1 VDFKRKNMFNLSISE
16 LEKYIQDD
24 LPYFD
29 LTTSLQNC
37 NDSHAQIEVYTRE
50 DIIVS
55 CSEEAAK
62 IAELLNCKVEFFV
75 KSKTKLE
82 KGSTILKFSGLY
94 EDIHKAWRLTQILLE
109 YSCKISTYSYEMNKK
124 LKEKNPDCE
133 LLTTRKTFPFSKRFC
148 IKAAICGGAM
158 PHRLNLSETI
168 LFFDGHRILYKN
180 SDEFYEDLKR
190 IKRKIPEKKLNV
202 ESDNLK
208 DCKNLMNIG
217 VDVIQ
222 LDKIDFEELEK
233 IIEYKNEN
241 YPFVKILV
249 AGGINLTNIEKYAS
263 YKIDGV
269 VTSSVYNCGM
279 ANISSRLE
287 LN

>member
-1 VDFKRKNMFNLSISE
+1 MFNLSIQE

-37 NDSHAQIEVYTRE
+37 NSVKAQIEVFTRE

-62 IAELLNCKVEFFV
+62 IAELLNCKIEFFE
-75 KSKTKLE
+75 KSKTKIE
-82 KGSTILKFSGLY
+82 KGSTILKYSGDY

-109 YSCKISTYSYEMNKK
+109 YSCKISTYAHAM
-124 LKEKNPDCE
+124 KEKIEKVNPSCE

-148 IKAAICGGAM
+148 IKAAFCGGAM
-158 PHRLNLSETI
+158 PHRLNLSETV
-168 LFFDGHRILYKN
+168 LFFEGHRILYKN
-180 SDEFYEDLKR
+180 NLEFYEDLKR
-190 IKRKIPEKKLNV
+190 IKTKIPEKKLNV
-202 ESDNLK
+202 ESDNFE
-208 DCKNLMNIG
+208 DSVNLMKNG
-217 VDVIQ
+217 VDVLQ

-233 IIEYKNEN
+233 IITYKNEN
-241 YPFVKILV
+241 FPLVKILV
-249 AGGINLTNIEKYAS
+249 AGGINLGNIEKYAS

-287 LN
+287 II

>member
-1 VDFKRKNMFNLSISE
+1 MFNLSTFE

-37 NDSHAQIEVYTRE
+37 NNVLAQIEVYTRE

-62 IAELLNCKVEFFV
+62 IAELLNCKVDFFV
-75 KSKTKLE
+75 KSKNKLE
-82 KGSTILKFSGLY
+82 KGSTILRFSGLY

-109 YSCKISTYSYEMNKK
+109 YSCKISTYAHEM
-124 LKEKNPDCE
+124 KEKIEKINPSCE

-148 IKAAICGGAM
+148 IKAAFCGGAM
-158 PHRLNLSETI
+158 PHRLNLSETV
-168 LFFDGHRILYKN
+168 LFFEGHRILYKN
-180 SDEFYEDLKR
+180 NQEFYEDLKK
-190 IKRKIPEKKLNV
+190 IKTKISEKKINV
-202 ESDNLK
+202 ESESFEDSI
-208 DCKNLMNIG
+208 NLMKIG

-222 LDKIDFEELEK
+222 LDKINFEELEK
-233 IIEYKNEN
+233 IITYKNEN
-241 YPFVKILV
+241 FSNVKILV

-279 ANISSRLE
+279 ANISSKLKII
-287 LN
+287 

>member
-1 VDFKRKNMFNLSISE
+1 MFNLTTSE

-37 NDSHAQIEVYTRE
+37 NNAIAQIEVYTRE

-55 CSEEAAK
+55 CSEEASK
-62 IAELLNCKVEFFV
+62 IAELLNCKVDFFV
-75 KSKTKLE
+75 KSKNKIE
-82 KGSTILKFSGLY
+82 KDGTILRFSGLY

-109 YSCKISTYSYEMNKK
+109 YSCKISTYSYQM
-124 LKEKNPDCE
+124 KEKIEKINPFCE

-148 IKAAICGGAM
+148 IKAAFCGGAM
-158 PHRLNLSETI
+158 PHRLNLSETV
-168 LFFDGHRILYKN
+168 LYFEGHRILYKN
-180 SDEFYEDLKR
+180 NEEFYEDLKR
-190 IKRKIPEKKLNV
+190 IKTKIPEKKLNV
-202 ESDNLK
+202 ESESFEDSL
-208 DCKNLMNIG
+208 NLMKNG
-217 VDVIQ
+217 VDVLQ

-233 IIEYKNEN
+233 IITYKNEN
-241 YPFVKILV
+241 FPNVKILV

-279 ANISSRLE
+279 ANISSRLKII
-287 LN
+287 

>member
-1 VDFKRKNMFNLSISE
+1 MFNLSISE

-24 LPYFD
+24 IPYFD

-37 NDSHAQIEVYTRE
+37 NNVKAQIEVFTRE
-50 DIIVS
+50 DIVVS
-55 CSEEAAK
+55 CSEEAVK
-62 IAELLNCKVEFFV
+62 IAELLNCKVEFYE
-75 KSKTKLE
+75 KSKTKIN
-82 KGSTILKFSGLY
+82 KGSTILKYSGNY

-109 YSCKISTYSYEMNKK
+109 YSCKISTYSYQM
-124 LKEKNPDCE
+124 KEKIEKINPSCE

-148 IKAAICGGAM
+148 IKAAFCGGAT

-168 LFFDGHRILYKN
+168 LFFEGHRILYKN
-180 SDEFYEDLKR
+180 NDEFYEDLKR
-190 IKRKIPEKKLNV
+190 IKTKIPEKKLNV
-202 ESDNLK
+202 ESDSFE
-208 DCKNLMNIG
+208 DSINLMKIG

-233 IIEYKNEN
+233 IITYKNEN
-241 YPFVKILV
+241 YSNVKILV

-279 ANISSRLE
+279 ANISSRLKII
-287 LN
+287 

>member
-1 VDFKRKNMFNLSISE
+1 MFNLTTSE

-37 NDSHAQIEVYTRE
+37 NNAIAQIEVYTRE

-55 CSEEAAK
+55 CSEEASK
-62 IAELLNCKVEFFV
+62 IAELLNCKVDFFE
-75 KSKTKLE
+75 KSKNKIE
-82 KGSTILKFSGLY
+82 KDGTILRFSGLY

-109 YSCKISTYSYEMNKK
+109 YSCKISTYAYQM
-124 LKEKNPDCE
+124 KEKIEKINPFCE

-148 IKAAICGGAM
+148 IKAAFCGGAM
-158 PHRLNLSETI
+158 PHRLNLSETV
-168 LFFDGHRILYKN
+168 LYFEGHRILYKN
-180 SDEFYEDLKR
+180 NEEFYEDLKR
-190 IKRKIPEKKLNV
+190 IKTKIPEKKLNV
-202 ESDNLK
+202 ESESLK
-208 DCKNLMNIG
+208 DSINLMKVG

-233 IIEYKNEN
+233 IITFKNEN
-241 YPFVKILV
+241 FPNVKILV

-279 ANISSRLE
+279 ANISSRLKII
-287 LN
+287 

>member
-1 VDFKRKNMFNLSISE
+1 MFNLSISE

-82 KGSTILKFSGLY
+82 KDSTILKFSGLY

-202 ESDNLK
+202 ESDNLE

>member
-1 VDFKRKNMFNLSISE
+1 MFNLSTFE

-37 NDSHAQIEVYTRE
+37 NNAIAQIEVYTRE

-62 IAELLNCKVEFFV
+62 IAELLNCKVDFFV
-75 KSKTKLE
+75 KSKNKLE
-82 KGSTILKFSGLY
+82 KNGTILKFSGLY

-109 YSCKISTYSYEMNKK
+109 YSCKISTYAHQM
-124 LKEKNPDCE
+124 KERIEKINPSCE

-148 IKAAICGGAM
+148 IKAAFCGGAM
-158 PHRLNLSETI
+158 PHRLNLSETV
-168 LFFDGHRILYKN
+168 LFFEGHRILYKN
-180 SDEFYEDLKR
+180 NEEFYEDLKR
-190 IKRKIPEKKLNV
+190 IKTKIPEKKLNV
-202 ESDNLK
+202 ESESFEDSI
-208 DCKNLMNIG
+208 NLMKIG

-233 IIEYKNEN
+233 IITYKNEN

-269 VTSSVYNCGM
+269 VTSSVYNYGM
-279 ANISSRLE
+279 ANISSKLKII
-287 LN
+287 

>member
-1 VDFKRKNMFNLSISE
+1 MFNLSISE

-148 IKAAICGGAM
+148 IKAAICGGAI

-180 SDEFYEDLKR
+180 SEEFYEDLKR
-190 IKRKIPEKKLNV
+190 IKRKIPEKKLKV
-202 ESDNLK
+202 ESDNLE
-208 DCKNLMNIG
+208 DSINLMKIG
-217 VDVIQ
+217 VNVIQ
-222 LDKIDFEELEK
+222 LDKINFEELEK
-233 IIEYKNEN
+233 IIEYKNQN

-249 AGGINLTNIEKYAS
+249 TGGINLTNIEKYAS

>member
-1 VDFKRKNMFNLSISE
+1 MFNLSISE

-24 LPYFD
+24 IPYFD

-37 NDSHAQIEVYTRE
+37 NGIKAQIEVFTRE

-55 CSEEAAK
+55 CSEEAVK
-62 IAELLNCKVEFFV
+62 IAELLNCKVEFYE
-75 KSKTKLE
+75 KSKSKIK
-82 KGSTILKFSGLY
+82 KGSTILKYSGDY

-109 YSCKISTYSYEMNKK
+109 YSCKISTYSHQM
-124 LKEKNPDCE
+124 KEKIEKTNPTCE

-148 IKAAICGGAM
+148 IKAAFCGGAI

-168 LFFDGHRILYKN
+168 LFFEGHRILYKN
-180 SDEFYEDLKR
+180 NEEFYEDLKR
-190 IKRKIPEKKLNV
+190 IKIKIPEKKLNV
-202 ESDNLK
+202 ESESFEDSM
-208 DCKNLMNIG
+208 NLMKIG

-233 IIEYKNEN
+233 IITYKNEN
-241 YPFVKILV
+241 FPFVKILV

-279 ANISSRLE
+279 ANISSRLKII
-287 LN
+287 

>member
-1 VDFKRKNMFNLSISE
+1 MFNLSISE

-24 LPYFD
+24 IPYFD

-37 NDSHAQIEVYTRE
+37 NGIKAQIEVFTRE

-55 CSEEAAK
+55 CSEEAVK
-62 IAELLNCKVEFFV
+62 IAELLNCKVEFYE
-75 KSKTKLE
+75 KSKSKIK
-82 KGSTILKFSGLY
+82 KGSTILKYSGDY

-109 YSCKISTYSYEMNKK
+109 YSCKISTYSHQM
-124 LKEKNPDCE
+124 KEKIEKTNPTCE

-148 IKAAICGGAM
+148 IKAAFCGGAI
-158 PHRLNLSETI
+158 PHRLNLSETV
-168 LFFDGHRILYKN
+168 LFFEGHRILYKN
-180 SDEFYEDLKR
+180 NEEFYEDLKK
-190 IKRKIPEKKLNV
+190 IKIKIPEKKLNV
-202 ESDNLK
+202 ESESFEDSM
-208 DCKNLMNIG
+208 NLMKIG

-233 IIEYKNEN
+233 IITYKNEN
-241 YPFVKILV
+241 FPFVKILV

-279 ANISSRLE
+279 ANISSRLKII
-287 LN
+287 

>member
-1 VDFKRKNMFNLSISE
+1 MFNLSIQE

-29 LTTSLQNC
+29 LTTSLQDC
-37 NDSHAQIEVYTRE
+37 NNAFAQIEVFTRE

-55 CSEEAAK
+55 CSEEAVK
-62 IAELLNCKVEFFV
+62 IAELLNCKVDFFL
-75 KSKTKLE
+75 KSKTKIE
-82 KGSTILKFSGLY
+82 KNSTILKYSGLY

-109 YSCKISTYSYEMNKK
+109 YSCKISTYAYTM
-124 LKEKNPDCE
+124 KEKIEKINPTCE

-148 IKAAICGGAM
+148 IKAAFCGGAM
-158 PHRLNLSETI
+158 PHRLNLSETV
-168 LFFDGHRILYKN
+168 LFFEGHRILYKN
-180 SDEFYEDLKR
+180 NDEFYKDLKR
-190 IKRKIPEKKLNV
+190 IKAKIPEKKLNV
-202 ESDNLK
+202 ESESFEDSI
-208 DCKNLMNIG
+208 NLMKIG

-233 IIEYKNEN
+233 IIIYKNEN
-241 YPFVKILV
+241 FPNVKILV

-279 ANISSRLE
+279 ANISSRLRII
-287 LN
+287 

>member
-1 VDFKRKNMFNLSISE
+1 MFNLSTFE

-37 NDSHAQIEVYTRE
+37 NNVKAQIEVYTRE
-50 DIIVS
+50 NIIVS

-62 IAELLNCKVEFFV
+62 IAELLNCKVDFFV
-75 KSKTKLE
+75 KSKNKLE
-82 KGSTILKFSGLY
+82 KGSTILRFSGLY

-109 YSCKISTYSYEMNKK
+109 YSCKISTYSYEMNQKI
-124 LKEKNPDCE
+124 KNVNQHCE

-148 IKAAICGGAM
+148 IKAAFCGGAM
-158 PHRLNLSETI
+158 PHRLNLSETV
-168 LFFDGHRILYKN
+168 LFFEGHRILYKN
-180 SDEFYEDLKR
+180 NQEFYEDLKK
-190 IKRKIPEKKLNV
+190 IKTKIPEKKLNV
-202 ESDNLK
+202 ESESFEDSI
-208 DCKNLMNIG
+208 NLMKIG

-233 IIEYKNEN
+233 IITYKNEN
-241 YPFVKILV
+241 FSNVKILV

-279 ANISSRLE
+279 ANISSKLKII
-287 LN
+287 

>member
-1 VDFKRKNMFNLSISE
+1 MFNLSIQE

-37 NDSHAQIEVYTRE
+37 NNAIAQIEVFTRE
-50 DIIVS
+50 EIIVS

-62 IAELLNCKVEFFV
+62 IAELLNCKVDFFV
-75 KSKTKLE
+75 KSKNKVE
-82 KGSTILKFSGLY
+82 KDGTILKFSGLY

-109 YSCKISTYSYEMNKK
+109 YSCKISTYSYQM
-124 LKEKNPDCE
+124 KEKIEKINPSCE

-148 IKAAICGGAM
+148 IKAAFCGGAM
-158 PHRLNLSETI
+158 PHRLNLSETV
-168 LFFDGHRILYKN
+168 LFFEGHRILYKN
-180 SDEFYEDLKR
+180 NEEFYEDLKR
-190 IKRKIPEKKLNV
+190 IKTKIPEKKLNV
-202 ESDNLK
+202 ESESFEDSI
-208 DCKNLMNIG
+208 NLMKIG

-233 IIEYKNEN
+233 IITYKNEN
-241 YPFVKILV
+241 FPNVKILV

-279 ANISSRLE
+279 ANISSRLKIM
-287 LN
+287 

>member
-1 VDFKRKNMFNLSISE
+1 MFNLSTFE

-37 NDSHAQIEVYTRE
+37 NGVKAQIEVFTRE

-62 IAELLNCKVEFFV
+62 IAELLNCKVEFFE
-75 KSKTKLE
+75 KSKTKIE
-82 KGSTILKFSGLY
+82 KGSTILKYSGDY

-109 YSCKISTYSYEMNKK
+109 YSCKISTYSHQM
-124 LKEKNPDCE
+124 KEKIEKINPSCE

-148 IKAAICGGAM
+148 IKAAFCGGAM

-168 LFFDGHRILYKN
+168 LFFEGHRILYKN
-180 SDEFYEDLKR
+180 NDEFYEDLKR
-190 IKRKIPEKKLNV
+190 IKTKIPEKKLNV
-202 ESDNLK
+202 ESESFEDSIS
-208 DCKNLMNIG
+208 LMKIG

-222 LDKIDFEELEK
+222 LDKIDFNELEK
-233 IIEYKNEN
+233 IISYKNEN
-241 YPFVKILV
+241 YPLVKILV

-287 LN
+287 II

>member
-1 VDFKRKNMFNLSISE
+1 MFNLTTSE

-37 NDSHAQIEVYTRE
+37 NNAIAQIEVYTRE

-55 CSEEAAK
+55 CSEEASK
-62 IAELLNCKVEFFV
+62 IAELLNCKVDFFV
-75 KSKTKLE
+75 KSKNKI
-82 KGSTILKFSGLY
+82 KKDGTILRFSGLY
-94 EDIHKAWRLTQILLE
+94 EDIHKAWRLSQILLE
-109 YSCKISTYSYEMNKK
+109 YSCKISTYAYQM
-124 LKEKNPDCE
+124 KEKIERINPACE

-148 IKAAICGGAM
+148 IKAAFCGGAM
-158 PHRLNLSETI
+158 PHRLNLSETV
-168 LFFDGHRILYKN
+168 LFFEGHRILYKN
-180 SDEFYEDLKR
+180 NEEFYEDLKR
-190 IKRKIPEKKLNV
+190 IKTKIPEKKLNV
-202 ESDNLK
+202 ESESLK
-208 DCKNLMNIG
+208 DSINLMKIG
-217 VDVIQ
+217 VDVLQ

-233 IIEYKNEN
+233 IITYKNEN
-241 YPFVKILV
+241 FPNVKILV

-279 ANISSRLE
+279 ANISSRLKII
-287 LN
+287 

>member
-1 VDFKRKNMFNLSISE
+1 MFNLSTFE

-37 NDSHAQIEVYTRE
+37 NNVKAQIEVFTRE
-50 DIIVS
+50 DIVVS

-62 IAELLNCKVEFFV
+62 IAELLNCKVDFFV
-75 KSKTKLE
+75 KSKNKLE
-82 KGSTILKFSGLY
+82 KSSTILRFSGLY

-109 YSCKISTYSYEMNKK
+109 YSCKISTYAHEM
-124 LKEKNPDCE
+124 KEKIEKINPSCE

-148 IKAAICGGAM
+148 IKAAFCGGAM
-158 PHRLNLSETI
+158 PHRLNLSETV
-168 LFFDGHRILYKN
+168 LFFEGHRILYKN
-180 SDEFYEDLKR
+180 NQEFYEDLKK
-190 IKRKIPEKKLNV
+190 IKTKIPEKKINV
-202 ESDNLK
+202 ESESFEDSI
-208 DCKNLMNIG
+208 NLMKIG

-233 IIEYKNEN
+233 IITYKNEN
-241 YPFVKILV
+241 FSNVKILV

-279 ANISSRLE
+279 SNISSKLKII
-287 LN
+287 

>member
-1 VDFKRKNMFNLSISE
+1 MFNLTNQE

-24 LPYFD
+24 IPYFD

-37 NDSHAQIEVYTRE
+37 NDVFAQIEVYTRE
-50 DIIVS
+50 EIIVS

-62 IAELLNCKVEFFV
+62 IVELLNCKVDFFV

-82 KGSTILKFSGLY
+82 KDNIILKFSDLY

-109 YSCKISTYSYEMNKK
+109 YSCKISSYAYQMKAK
-124 LKEKNPDCE
+124 IEKTNPSCE

-148 IKAAICGGAM
+148 IKAAFCGGAM
-158 PHRLNLSETI
+158 PHRLNLSETV
-168 LFFDGHRILYKN
+168 LFFEGHRILYKN
-180 SDEFYEDLKR
+180 NEEFYEDLKR
-190 IKRKIPEKKLNV
+190 IKIKIPEKKLNI
-202 ESDNLK
+202 ESESFEDSI
-208 DCKNLMNIG
+208 NLMKIG

-233 IIEYKNEN
+233 IITYKNKN
-241 YPFVKILV
+241 FPTVKILV

-269 VTSSVYNCGM
+269 VTSSIYNCGM
-279 ANISSRLE
+279 ANISSRLKIV
-287 LN
+287 

>member
-1 VDFKRKNMFNLSISE
+1 MFNLTTSE

-37 NDSHAQIEVYTRE
+37 NNVLAQIEVYTRE

-62 IAELLNCKVEFFV
+62 IAELLNCKVDFFV
-75 KSKTKLE
+75 KSKNKLE
-82 KGSTILKFSGLY
+82 KSSTILRFSGLY

-109 YSCKISTYSYEMNKK
+109 YSCKISTYAHEM
-124 LKEKNPDCE
+124 KEKIEKINPSCE

-148 IKAAICGGAM
+148 IKAAFCGGAM
-158 PHRLNLSETI
+158 PHRLNLSETV
-168 LFFDGHRILYKN
+168 LFFEGHRILYKN
-180 SDEFYEDLKR
+180 NEEFYEDLKR
-190 IKRKIPEKKLNV
+190 IKTKIPEKKLNV
-202 ESDNLK
+202 ESESFEDSI
-208 DCKNLMNIG
+208 NLMKMG

-233 IIEYKNEN
+233 IITYKNEN
-241 YPFVKILV
+241 FPFIKILV

-263 YKIDGV
+263 YKIDGI

-279 ANISSRLE
+279 ANISSKLKII
-287 LN
+287 

>member
-1 VDFKRKNMFNLSISE
+1 MFNLSISE

-37 NDSHAQIEVYTRE
+37 NNATAQIEVYTRE

-62 IAELLNCKVEFFV
+62 IAELLNCKVEFFE
-75 KSKTKLE
+75 KSKTKIE

-109 YSCKISTYSYEMNKK
+109 YSCKISTYAHDM
-124 LKEKNPDCE
+124 KEKIEKINPSCE

-148 IKAAICGGAM
+148 IKAAFCGGAM
-158 PHRLNLSETI
+158 PHRLNLSETV
-168 LFFDGHRILYKN
+168 LFFEGHRILYKN
-180 SDEFYEDLKR
+180 NEEFYEDLKR
-190 IKRKIPEKKLNV
+190 IKTKIPEKKLNV
-202 ESDNLK
+202 ESESLK
-208 DCKNLMNIG
+208 DSINLMKIG

-233 IIEYKNEN
+233 IIAYKNEN
-241 YPFVKILV
+241 HPFVKILV

-279 ANISSRLE
+279 ANISSRLRIV
-287 LN
+287 

>member
-1 VDFKRKNMFNLSISE
+1 MFNLSTSE
-16 LEKYIQDD
+16 LENYIQDD

-37 NDSHAQIEVYTRE
+37 NNTMAQIEVFTKE

-62 IAELLNCKVEFFV
+62 IAELLNCKVEFFI
-75 KSKTKLE
+75 KSKSKIESGT
-82 KGSTILKFSGLY
+82 TILKYLGLY
-94 EDIHKAWRLTQILLE
+94 EDVHKAWRLTQILLE
-109 YSCKISTYSYEMNKK
+109 YSCKISTYAYEM
-124 LKEKNPDCE
+124 KEKIEKLNPSCE

-148 IKAAICGGAM
+148 IKAAFCGGAM
-158 PHRLNLSETI
+158 PHRLNLSETV

-180 SDEFYEDLKR
+180 NQEFYEDLKR
-190 IKRKIPEKKLNV
+190 IKTKIPEKKLNV
-202 ESDNLK
+202 ESDNLE
-208 DCKNLMNIG
+208 DCINLMKIG

-233 IIEYKNEN
+233 IITYKNVN
-241 YPFVKILV
+241 YPNVKILV
-249 AGGINLTNIEKYAS
+249 AGGINLGNIEKYAS

-279 ANISSRLE
+279 ANISSRLKII
-287 LN
+287 

>member
-1 VDFKRKNMFNLSISE
+1 MFNLSTSE

-37 NDSHAQIEVYTRE
+37 NNAIAQIEVYTRE
-50 DIIVS
+50 DILVS

-62 IAELLNCKVEFFV
+62 IAELLNCKVDFFV
-75 KSKTKLE
+75 KSKNKLE
-82 KGSTILKFSGLY
+82 KGSTILRFSGLY

-109 YSCKISTYSYEMNKK
+109 YSCKISTYAHEM
-124 LKEKNPDCE
+124 KEKIEKINPSCE

-148 IKAAICGGAM
+148 IKAAFCGGAM

-168 LFFDGHRILYKN
+168 LFFEGHRILYKN
-180 SDEFYEDLKR
+180 NQEFYEDLKR
-190 IKRKIPEKKLNV
+190 IKTKIPEKKLNV
-202 ESDNLK
+202 ESESFEDSI
-208 DCKNLMNIG
+208 NLMKIG
-217 VDVIQ
+217 VDIIQ

-233 IIEYKNEN
+233 VITYKNEN

-249 AGGINLTNIEKYAS
+249 AGGINLTNIEKYTS

-269 VTSSVYNCGM
+269 ITSSVYNCGM
-279 ANISSRLE
+279 ANISSRLKII
-287 LN
+287 

>member
-1 VDFKRKNMFNLSISE
+1 MFNLSTFE

-37 NDSHAQIEVYTRE
+37 NNVLAQIEVYTRE

-62 IAELLNCKVEFFV
+62 IAELLNCKVDFFV
-75 KSKTKLE
+75 KSKNKLE
-82 KGSTILKFSGLY
+82 KGSTILRFSGLY

-109 YSCKISTYSYEMNKK
+109 YSCKISTYAHEM
-124 LKEKNPDCE
+124 KEKIEKINPSCE

-148 IKAAICGGAM
+148 IKAAFCGGAM
-158 PHRLNLSETI
+158 PHRLNLSETV
-168 LFFDGHRILYKN
+168 LFFEGHRILYKN
-180 SDEFYEDLKR
+180 NQEFYEDLKK
-190 IKRKIPEKKLNV
+190 IKTKIPEKKLNV
-202 ESDNLK
+202 ESESFEDSI
-208 DCKNLMNIG
+208 NLMKIG

-233 IIEYKNEN
+233 IITYKNEN
-241 YPFVKILV
+241 FSNVKILV

-279 ANISSRLE
+279 ANISSKLKII
-287 LN
+287 

>member
-1 VDFKRKNMFNLSISE
+1 MFNLSTFE

-37 NDSHAQIEVYTRE
+37 NNVLAQIEVYTRE

-62 IAELLNCKVEFFV
+62 IAELLNCKVDFFV
-75 KSKTKLE
+75 KSKNKVE
-82 KGSTILKFSGLY
+82 KNGTILKFSGLY

-109 YSCKISTYSYEMNKK
+109 YSCKISTYAHEM
-124 LKEKNPDCE
+124 KEKIEKINPSCE

-148 IKAAICGGAM
+148 IKAAFCGGAM
-158 PHRLNLSETI
+158 PHRLNLSETV
-168 LFFDGHRILYKN
+168 LFFEGHRILYKN
-180 SDEFYEDLKR
+180 NEEFYEDLKR
-190 IKRKIPEKKLNV
+190 IKTKIPEKKLNV
-202 ESDNLK
+202 ESESFEDSI
-208 DCKNLMNIG
+208 NLMKIG

-233 IIEYKNEN
+233 IITYKNEN

-279 ANISSRLE
+279 ANISSKLKII
-287 LN
+287 

>member
-1 VDFKRKNMFNLSISE
+1 MFNLSIQE

-37 NDSHAQIEVYTRE
+37 NNAIAQIEVFTRE
-50 DIIVS
+50 EIIVS

-62 IAELLNCKVEFFV
+62 IAELLNCKVDFFV
-75 KSKTKLE
+75 KSKNKVE
-82 KGSTILKFSGLY
+82 KNGSILKFSGLY

-109 YSCKISTYSYEMNKK
+109 YSCKISTYSYQM
-124 LKEKNPDCE
+124 KEKIEKINPSCE

-148 IKAAICGGAM
+148 IKASFCGGAM
-158 PHRLNLSETI
+158 PHRLNLSETV
-168 LFFDGHRILYKN
+168 LFFEGHRILYKN
-180 SDEFYEDLKR
+180 NEEFYEDLKR
-190 IKRKIPEKKLNV
+190 IKTKIPEKKLNV
-202 ESDNLK
+202 ESESFEDSI
-208 DCKNLMNIG
+208 NLMKIG

-233 IIEYKNEN
+233 IIIYKNEN
-241 YPFVKILV
+241 FPNVKILV

-279 ANISSRLE
+279 ANISSRLKII
-287 LN
+287 

>member
-1 VDFKRKNMFNLSISE
+1 MFNLSISE

-24 LPYFD
+24 IPYFD

-37 NDSHAQIEVYTRE
+37 NNVKAQIEVFTRE

-55 CSEEAAK
+55 CSEEAVK
-62 IAELLNCKVEFFV
+62 IAELLNCKVEFYE
-75 KSKTKLE
+75 KSKTKIN
-82 KGSTILKFSGLY
+82 KGSTILKYSGNY

-109 YSCKISTYSYEMNKK
+109 YSCKISTYSYQM
-124 LKEKNPDCE
+124 KEKIEKINPSCE

-148 IKAAICGGAM
+148 IKAAFCGGAM

-168 LFFDGHRILYKN
+168 LFFEGHRILYKN
-180 SDEFYEDLKR
+180 NIDFYEDLKR
-190 IKRKIPEKKLNV
+190 IKTKIPEKKLNV
-202 ESDNLK
+202 ESESFEDSV
-208 DCKNLMNIG
+208 NLMKIG

-233 IIEYKNEN
+233 IITYKNEN
-241 YPFVKILV
+241 FLDVKILV

-287 LN
+287 II

>member
-1 VDFKRKNMFNLSISE
+1 MFNLSTSE

-37 NDSHAQIEVYTRE
+37 NNAIAQIEVYTRE

-55 CSEEAAK
+55 CSEEASK
-62 IAELLNCKVEFFV
+62 IAELLNCKVDFFV
-75 KSKTKLE
+75 KSKNKI
-82 KGSTILKFSGLY
+82 KKDGTILRFSGLY
-94 EDIHKAWRLTQILLE
+94 EDIHKAWRLSQILLE
-109 YSCKISTYSYEMNKK
+109 YSCKISTYAYQM
-124 LKEKNPDCE
+124 KEKIERINPACE

-148 IKAAICGGAM
+148 IKAAFCGGAM
-158 PHRLNLSETI
+158 PHRLNLSETV
-168 LFFDGHRILYKN
+168 LYFEGHRILYKN
-180 SDEFYEDLKR
+180 NEEFYEDLKR
-190 IKRKIPEKKLNV
+190 IKTKIPEKKLNV
-202 ESDNLK
+202 ESESLK
-208 DCKNLMNIG
+208 DSINLMKIG
-217 VDVIQ
+217 VDVLQ

-233 IIEYKNEN
+233 IITYKNEN
-241 YPFVKILV
+241 FPNVKILV

-279 ANISSRLE
+279 ANISSRLKII
-287 LN
+287 

>member
-1 VDFKRKNMFNLSISE
+1 MFNLSISE

-202 ESDNLK
+202 ESNNLQ
-208 DCKNLMNIG
+208 DSINLMKIG